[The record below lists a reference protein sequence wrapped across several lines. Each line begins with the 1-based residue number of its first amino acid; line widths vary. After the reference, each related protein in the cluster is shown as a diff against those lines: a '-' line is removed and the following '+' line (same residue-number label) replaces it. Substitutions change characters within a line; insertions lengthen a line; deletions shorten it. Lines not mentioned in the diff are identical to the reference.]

1 MSVVRRA
8 LTPRRRMIGVATLIV
23 SATGT
28 VVLMPKAVFQ
38 TAGTDPVTE
47 TIQLTGSVQPVS
59 ETPLDFGTG
68 GEVLSVPVKEGQ
80 MVDAGTVLASLDQAP
95 LVSQLT
101 QAQGTLGTAQAKVA
115 QDELPVPAETLAG
128 GLGTA
133 ASAQDQLN
141 SAQAALLDTERTTQQ
156 DVGVAQQAA
165 AAAAAAGNAAVAAAQ
180 QQVSAAQANLADV
193 VLANQEAVAG
203 AQIAV
208 AQAQQQGDAAVA
220 TAKAQLVAAQ
230 AAVADAQRTGQAN
243 VQAAQA
249 TARADDATVTA
260 DQRVVAADQ
269 AKLTAD
275 QKTLANC
282 NPTHVTPAPA
292 QCDTD
297 QQTVTADQRQITA
310 DQATVTTDQASAQSA
325 HAAVLRAQSQ
335 AQSAVDLAK
344 TQVITAQVALTTAT
358 AARTTN
364 VLAAQNALAQEVAR
378 AKGGND
384 QAQVVL
390 TAAQSGLQSAQA
402 ALASGVGSAQA
413 ALGQALARA
422 QASND
427 QAQATVN
434 AAKVALQNAQ
444 RTVQAL
450 ARGPIPQL
458 IAGDQK
464 GVDAAQAQ
472 VTVAQHNVDAS
483 TIVAPVRG
491 FVEHVNT
498 FVGATVSAP
507 GTQSKTNHAIVLYTP
522 GAFTVTGPV
531 SDSQIGRVRLGDKV
545 SVVPAGSTTTIA
557 GTVIQVSPA
566 ATVRNGVPMYD
577 VTATLRPTDLNLP
590 PAGRASMTIT
600 VRHTA
605 AAVVVPNGAL
615 HKIGQWNVVMVPG
628 VGQPLGRLVT
638 VGASDSKGVEITGGL
653 APGEPIVVK

>member
-1 MSVVRRA
+1 
-8 LTPRRRMIGVATLIV
+8 
-23 SATGT
+23 
-28 VVLMPKAVFQ
+28 
-38 TAGTDPVTE
+38 
-47 TIQLTGSVQPVS
+47 
-59 ETPLDFGTG
+59 
-68 GEVLSVPVKEGQ
+68 
-80 MVDAGTVLASLDQAP
+80 
-95 LVSQLT
+95 
-101 QAQGTLGTAQAKVA
+101 
-115 QDELPVPAETLAG
+115 
-128 GLGTA
+128 
-133 ASAQDQLN
+133 
-141 SAQAALLDTERTTQQ
+141 
-156 DVGVAQQAA
+156 
-165 AAAAAAGNAAVAAAQ
+165 
-180 QQVSAAQANLADV
+180 
-193 VLANQEAVAG
+193 
-203 AQIAV
+203 
-208 AQAQQQGDAAVA
+208 
-220 TAKAQLVAAQ
+220 
-230 AAVADAQRTGQAN
+230 
-243 VQAAQA
+243 
-249 TARADDATVTA
+249 
-260 DQRVVAADQ
+260 
-269 AKLTAD
+269 
-275 QKTLANC
+275 
-282 NPTHVTPAPA
+282 TPAPA

-310 DQATVTTDQASAQSA
+310 DQATVATDQASAQSA
-325 HAAVLRAQSQ
+325 HAAVLQAQSQ

-364 VLAAQNALAQEVAR
+364 VLAA
-378 AKGGND
+378 
-384 QAQVVL
+384 
-390 TAAQSGLQSAQA
+390 
-402 ALASGVGSAQA
+402 
-413 ALGQALARA
+413 
-422 QASND
+422 
-427 QAQATVN
+427 
-434 AAKVALQNAQ
+434 QNAQ

-557 GTVIQVSPA
+557 GTGIQVSPA

-605 AAVVVPNGAL
+605 AA
-615 HKIGQWNVVMVPG
+615 
-628 VGQPLGRLVT
+628 
-638 VGASDSKGVEITGGL
+638 
-653 APGEPIVVK
+653 